1 MEPEGRRG
9 SPQPRSAPA
18 ITNVRDDIEPTCRAS
33 GCAPTLVPNDET
45 VKAIEAARRGELITV
60 GGVAGLMA
68 HLNEDD

>member
-1 MEPEGRRG
+1 MKLERG
-9 SPQPRSAPA
+9 CGSSQPRSVPT
-18 ITNVRDDIEPTCRAS
+18 ITNVRDDVEPTCCAS
-33 GCAPTLVPNDET
+33 GYAPTLVPNDET